1 MKWFEKLKFARKI
14 KGFSCREVEKLSGI
28 SNAYINEIEN
38 GKIKD
43 PSYFKIVKLL
53 ELYNLEPA
61 DIKEEKYHCLSQGG
75 T

>member
-1 MKWFEKLKFARKI
+1 MKWFEKLKFARKV
-14 KGFSCREVEKLSGI
+14 KGLTCKDVEKLSGI

-53 ELYNLEPA
+53 ELYNLEHT
-61 DIKEEKYHCLSQGG
+61 DI
-75 T
+75 